1 MSWVARVTAATGAHL
16 TSVGEALGGAKKVA
30 VPQVQRITYADLRLA
45 LRLGIDD
52 FATFRTDV
60 IMICVFYPVA
70 GAILAWV
77 AFDRELLPILFP
89 MISGFAL
96 IGPVAAVGLYEMSRR
111 HEKGLETSWAD
122 AFGVLRSPAFGA
134 IFVLGLALFMLFA
147 VWLLVASW
155 IYGLTMGP
163 EAPASIM
170 SFARDVVG
178 TTAGWTMIVVGMA
191 VGFCFAVTV
200 LVVSVVSF
208 PLLLDRNVGVPM
220 AVITSIRVART
231 NPGPVAAWGL
241 IVAGLLVLGSV
252 PLFLG
257 LIVVMPILGHAT
269 WHLYRRA
276 VAPAE
281 GRSSGV
287 RRRG

>member
-1 MSWVARVTAATGAHL
+1 
-16 TSVGEALGGAKKVA
+16 
-30 VPQVQRITYADLRLA
+30 
-45 LRLGIDD
+45 
-52 FATFRTDV
+52 
-60 IMICVFYPVA
+60 
-70 GAILAWV
+70 
-77 AFDRELLPILFP
+77 
-89 MISGFAL
+89 
-96 IGPVAAVGLYEMSRR
+96 
-111 HEKGLETSWAD
+111 
-122 AFGVLRSPAFGA
+122 
-134 IFVLGLALFMLFA
+134 
-147 VWLLVASW
+147 
-155 IYGLTMGP
+155 
-163 EAPASIM
+163 
-170 SFARDVVG
+170 
-178 TTAGWTMIVVGMA
+178 
-191 VGFCFAVTV
+191 
-200 LVVSVVSF
+200 
-208 PLLLDRNVGVPM
+208 M